1 MKQVSVTGRW
11 NATHSCRFVSV
22 QCVQNLNCLL
32 FVLLHLFFFVH
43 FPLFRFLFH
52 SLHTLFT
59 ICFKQFSPISFDH
72 FSRVCVCVCVCV
84 SPSFHFLLV
93 LSFFLLSFLV
103 SSASPFRF
111 FLSLSVYLFP
121 YVFSFIW
128 IFTYSFLRFHLRSNC
143 SYPHG
148 KRSAF
153 ELIVSLQ

>member
-72 FSRVCVCVCVCV
+72 FSRVCVCVCV